1 MSWSSRYSTCRRSRR
16 IVSVFDA
23 TTILAYKGNHKAV
36 IGGDGQVTFGDS
48 VLKGNATKIR
58 TLHHGKILAGFAGST
73 ADAFNLF
80 DMFEEFLENK
90 KGDLLKSV
98 IEFSKAWRKDK
109 VLRRLEAMMIVLN
122 QDHIF
127 ILTGNGDV
135 VEPED
140 GEIAS
145 IGSGGNY
152 AISAARALKKHAKL
166 DEEELVKESLHVAAD
181 LCIYTNHNIKTLILE
196 DK

>member
-1 MSWSSRYSTCRRSRR
+1 M
-16 IVSVFDA
+16 FDA
-23 TTILAYKGNHKAV
+23 TTILAYKGKNRAV
-36 IGGDGQVTFGDS
+36 IGGDGQVTFGNS

-58 TLHHGKILAGFAGST
+58 TLHHGKVLAGFAGST

-80 DMFEEFLENK
+80 DMFEESLENK

-98 IEFSKAWRKDK
+98 IAFSKAWRKDK

-122 QDHIF
+122 QEHIF

-140 GEIAS
+140 RAIAS
-145 IGSGGNY
+145 IGSGGNF
-152 AISAARALKKHAKL
+152 AISSARALVKHSNL
-166 DEEELVKESLHVAAD
+166 EPEELVKESLQVAGD
-181 LCIYTNHNIKTLILE
+181 LCIYTNHNIRTLKIE
-196 DK
+196 AK

>member
-1 MSWSSRYSTCRRSRR
+1 M
-16 IVSVFDA
+16 FDA
-23 TTILAYKGNHKAV
+23 TTILAYKGKNKAV

-48 VLKGNATKIR
+48 VLKNNATKIR
-58 TLHHGKILAGFAGST
+58 TLYKGEILAGFAGST

-80 DMFEEFLENK
+80 DMFEEFLASR
-90 KGDLLKSV
+90 KGDLIKAV
-98 IEFSKAWRKDK
+98 IDFSKAWRKDK

-122 QDHIF
+122 KEHIY

-145 IGSGGNY
+145 IGSGGNF
-152 AISAARALKKHAKL
+152 AISAARALKRHADM
-166 DEEELVKESLHVAAD
+166 DEEALVRESLLIASE
-181 LCIYTNHNIKTLILE
+181 LCIYTNNNIKLLSLE
-196 DK
+196 NE